1 MKATANTI
9 CRFKTLPAWLLL
21 GLLACAA
28 PLHAERES
36 KFGRVILDQC
46 DLIVLGVAGAQRVN
60 ASDLTRAELTLE
72 QVLYGKDPKRALQVF
87 YSDPATLKKDE
98 AVRGL
103 FALKAMSSGGYS
115 LVGKPILVPESDV
128 EQKDKLQVAKEF
140 IALETDPEGDDRTQ
154 AFWKLLTS
162 HVAQGGYAAQN
173 AAVEFLFVARDR
185 AGLVTEDNF
194 ADLRKLIAA
203 SKGLTKQCQADL
215 TLALQGMVEARVKSL
230 KFKRV
235 RRAEKAADR
244 RAALDDLKELQKT
257 WPRAFNEAD
266 AKLCDALYD
275 TEKDAQAQ
283 NDLQDL
289 SLEIRLAERDRQA
302 EEERKAAEARK
313 KIEHAGG

>member
-1 MKATANTI
+1 M
-9 CRFKTLPAWLLL
+9 
-21 GLLACAA
+21 GLLACAM

-36 KFGRVILDQC
+36 NFGRVILDKC

-60 ASDLTRAELTLE
+60 AGDLTRAELTLE

-103 FALKAMSSGGYS
+103 FALKAMSTGGYS

-140 IALETDPEGDDRTQ
+140 IALETEPEGDDRTQ
-154 AFWKLLTS
+154 AFWKLLTV

-173 AAVEFLFVARDR
+173 AAVELMFVARDR
-185 AGLVTEDNF
+185 AGLVTEENF
-194 ADLRKLIAA
+194 ADLRALIDS
-203 SKGLTKQCQADL
+203 SKGLTKQAQSDL
-215 TLALQGMVEARVKSL
+215 KLALQGMVEARVKSL

-235 RRAEKAADR
+235 RRAEKAGER
-244 RAALDDLKELQKT
+244 RATLDDLKELQKS

-266 AKLCDALYD
+266 AKLCDALYEA
-275 TEKDAQAQ
+275 EKDAQAQ
-283 NDLQDL
+283 NALQDL
-289 SLEIRLAERDRQA
+289 ALEIRLAERDRKA
-302 EEERKAAEARK
+302 EDERKAAEARK
-313 KIEHAGG
+313 KIEHAGE